1 LHRKEWIMAINTN
14 AVQSSSVVPVVPAR
28 EPALALNAQREQTL
42 ATPPSAITRISSEGR
57 LRAEFERRQIVAQEQ
72 VNIAP
77 NPLPAPSAN
86 QVPANNA
93 IPAAPAR
100 QTRDETASRVA
111 AQARITPT
119 DAPPPRPAA
128 PPLSGNSADVELPN
142 IVPQRPIPFDTPLG
156 LQATRVSSAPAARL
170 LSASAAVENIANT
183 NPPATD
189 DRVNAVRISQTANE
203 FVAAFNA
210 FQNRRNQALD
220 NAAAVSQT
228 PTSNAAPLRVTERS
242 APPAVESLTRPVQV
256 SAVGFD
262 VSTFALGVAR
272 NVAAQSLDPRA
283 ALPSQEN
290 TNDTQRLA
298 RAEVTGQPSRDAGAN
313 RSEVLPEAVNAAQFR
328 PSAASQ
334 PAPSV
339 AQNSA
344 AASLDATGVGQGGL
358 AKHLNA
364 LANLLTP

>member
-1 LHRKEWIMAINTN
+1 MAINTN
-14 AVQSSSVVPVVPAR
+14 AVLSSSVVPVVPAR

-42 ATPPSAITRISSEGR
+42 ATPPSAITRISSAGH

-72 VNIAP
+72 AKVAP
-77 NPLPAPSAN
+77 NPPPAPSAN
-86 QVPANNA
+86 QAPANNA
-93 IPAAPAR
+93 IPAAPTR
-100 QTRDETASRVA
+100 QAGDETASRVA
-111 AQARITPT
+111 AQARITRT
-119 DAPPPRPAA
+119 DAPPPRPAS

-142 IVPQRPIPFDTPLG
+142 IVPQRPIPFDIPVG

-189 DRVNAVRISQTANE
+189 DRVNAVRISQAANE
-203 FVAAFNA
+203 FVAAFNE
-210 FQNRRNQALD
+210 FQNRRNQAAE
-220 NAAAVSQT
+220 NAAALSQT
-228 PTSNAAPLRVTERS
+228 PTPNATSLRVTERS
-242 APPAVESLTRPVQV
+242 APPALKSLTRPVQV

-262 VSTFALGVAR
+262 VSTFAVGVAR

-283 ALPSQEN
+283 ALPNQEN

-298 RAEVTGQPSRDAGAN
+298 RAEVAGQSSRVTVAN
-313 RSEVLPEAVNAAQFR
+313 RPEVLPEAVNAAQFR

-334 PAPSV
+334 SPSSV

-344 AASLDATGVGQGGL
+344 AASLDGTGVGQGGL